1 MCQGK
6 PLVVGVTGL
15 GDLITRRR
23 ELSFEDLRRR
33 KIAFDA
39 FNTIYQFL
47 SIIRQP
53 DGTPLQDS
61 TGRLTSHLSGII
73 YRVTRLLE
81 QQIQVAFV
89 FDGTPPELKSDTIA
103 ERIKVREQAQV
114 SYEEALKEGDW
125 ERAYSFAQR
134 TSRLTHELVEESK
147 ILLELL
153 GIPVVQAPSE
163 GEAQAAWMAKQHI
176 VDYCGS
182 QDYDSLLFGAPYLVR
197 NITIS
202 GRRKLP
208 RRNKYVLVQPELIEL
223 ENVLEELGV
232 TREQL
237 IDMAILIGTDY
248 NPGGVKGIGPKKSLR
263 LIKEHG
269 SLEVLV
275 EKEIVEIPDRWEN
288 IRELFLNPKVDMDV
302 SLEFKPPNAE
312 KVIEFLCEQHEF
324 AIPRVQAALDR
335 ALKGWEELHKQA
347 SLDDFF

>member
-1 MCQGK
+1 M
-6 PLVVGVTGL
+6 GVTGL

-23 ELSFEDLRRR
+23 ELTFNDLKRR
-33 KIAFDA
+33 KIALDA

-103 ERIKVREQAQV
+103 ERSKIRQQAQA

-125 ERAYSFAQR
+125 EKAYSFAQR
-134 TSRLTHELVEESK
+134 TSRLTQELVEESK
-147 ILLELL
+147 FLLELL
-153 GIPVVQAPSE
+153 GIPIIQAPSE
-163 GEAQAAWMAKQHI
+163 GEAQAAWMAKQHL

-197 NITIS
+197 NVTVS
-202 GRRKLP
+202 GKRKLP
-208 RRNKYVLVQPELIEL
+208 RRNKYVLIRPELLGL
-223 ENVLEELGV
+223 EEVLEELEV
-232 TREQL
+232 TREQF

-248 NPGGVKGIGPKKSLR
+248 NPGGVKGIGPKKSLK
-263 LIKEHG
+263 LIKEYG
-269 SLEVLV
+269 SLDVLV
-275 EKEIVEIPDRWEN
+275 EKEIIEIQDPWEK
-288 IRELFLNPKVDMDV
+288 IRELFLNPKIDTNV

-335 ALKGWEELHKQA
+335 AMKGWEELHKQA